1 MPGVYR
7 KKLLVTCDKLLDSLL
22 KLLFFPLETK
32 REFDT
37 RGIFHWPKKSGNF
50 ILMDYFVYRGKNV
63 FHLTQVPFILSSK
76 WQDLNKDS
84 GYNPHQSFNF
94 DGD

>member
-37 RGIFHWPKKSGNF
+37 RGIFH
-50 ILMDYFVYRGKNV
+50 
-63 FHLTQVPFILSSK
+63 
-76 WQDLNKDS
+76 
-84 GYNPHQSFNF
+84 
-94 DGD
+94 